1 MQRVV
6 LRLLFEL
13 KWTYGCICTPSGWVE
28 DRHSVQKALLA
39 AANKDLK
46 IRSNATLFSDS
57 DSEEENEA
65 QQTAAAIRQS
75 FGNDFLHPVKVS

>member
-1 MQRVV
+1 MTDFVD
-6 LRLLFEL
+6 
-13 KWTYGCICTPSGWVE
+13 PGWNE

-46 IRSNATLFSDS
+46 VRSRNGALFSDS

-65 QQTAAAIRQS
+65 QRTAAAIRQS
-75 FGNDFLHPVKVS
+75 FGNDFLNPVKVVNFLLFNISI

>member
-1 MQRVV
+1 
-6 LRLLFEL
+6 
-13 KWTYGCICTPSGWVE
+13 
-28 DRHSVQKALLA
+28 LLA